1 MKTKLVVVTEQA
13 IQDEIAA
20 WATETDEIMA
30 AVSYVG
36 RDGYEFFPEKNRPS
50 RMYFLVDMSPQTVKC
65 GLTNP
70 EGVSRLLHLGSARS
84 LPGLHSKFIV
94 FGDTAALVG
103 STNLSTSSLAQYQ
116 CGLLTDQPKAVKE
129 LRKRFR
135 FLWTKGTEIT
145 VSECKKA
152 QKLFTKHQS
161 GTPSASGK
169 RKARLKHWRA
179 PILEPSEFSVGLTEA
194 EVHRIRAKYEKEKC
208 PYWPEQTHKAN
219 ANRRVRNLREHSNE
233 LSQLVKRG
241 RWTKEDR
248 EELFNL
254 AFIDGAAAQ
263 IGKPEFLRQPRSK
276 VVAAMR
282 YLFDSASDASD
293 YIRFE
298 QVASATGRYRL
309 KRLGPSGV
317 AMLMHLWK
325 PKEHAIWNDSVET
338 GLRSLKVRFNR
349 ARSRNLGQAYMDRTA
364 ALKSMMRTFRFGSL
378 AETDHLVD
386 AFGKGHIKL

>member
-1 MKTKLVVVTEQA
+1 MKTRLVVVTEQA
-13 IQDEIAA
+13 IQGEIAA
-20 WATETDEIMA
+20 WATTTDEIMA

-36 RDGYEFFPEKNRPS
+36 KDGYEFFPEKSRPP

-70 EGVSRLLHLGSARS
+70 EGVSRLLHLGLARS

-103 STNLSTSSLAQYQ
+103 STNLSAHSLAQYQ
-116 CGLLTDQPKAVKE
+116 CGLLTNQPKAVKE
-129 LRKRFR
+129 LRKQFR
-135 FLWTKGTEIT
+135 FLWTQATKIT

-152 QKLFTKHQS
+152 QKLFPKHLS
-161 GTPSASGK
+161 GTPSISGK
-169 RKARLKHWRA
+169 RKPRLKHWRA
-179 PILEPSEFSVGLTEA
+179 PVLEPSEFSVGLTEA
-194 EVHRIRAKYEKEKC
+194 EVHRIRAKYEKENC
-208 PYWPEQTHKAN
+208 PYRPEQTHRAN
-219 ANRRVRNLREHSNE
+219 ASRRVRDLREHSNE
-233 LSQLVKRG
+233 LRQLVKRD

-248 EELFNL
+248 HQLFNL

-263 IGKPEFLRQPRSK
+263 IGKPEFLRQPRSQ
-276 VVAAMR
+276 VGAAMR
-282 YLFDSASDASD
+282 YLFNSTGDASD

-325 PKEHAIWNDSVET
+325 PKEHAIWNDSIET

-349 ARSRNLGQAYMDRTA
+349 AHSRNLGQAYMDRTA
-364 ALKSMMRTFRFGSL
+364 ALKSIMRTFGFGSL